1 MIQSVTLSPA
11 EALLLKIEEERHRSV
26 MRDSAQK
33 LELAVQSIY
42 QAHGW
47 PWGVLKG
54 QMQRDPLDQTVVR
67 FVYDD
72 GQPAPVEVVT
82 NGGVTTTFVAPP
94 ELKIVPLEKQG

>member
-11 EALLLKIEEERHRSV
+11 EALLLKIEEDRHRSV
-26 MRDSAQK
+26 MRESTQK
-33 LELAVQSIY
+33 LESALQSIY

-54 QMQRDPLDQTVVR
+54 QMQRDPLDQQLVR

-72 GQPAPVEVVT
+72 GQT
-82 NGGVTTTFVAPP
+82 APP
-94 ELKIVPLEKQG
+94 SETPATGPIPDLKIVPMNAVNG

>member
-11 EALLLKIEEERHRSV
+11 EALLLKIEEQRHKTTVAES
-26 MRDSAQK
+26 MKQ
-33 LELAVQSIY
+33 LTLALQSIY

-54 QMQRDPLDQTVVR
+54 QMQRDPLDTSVVR

-72 GQPAPVEVVT
+72 GQPTPGPTADVISS
-82 NGGVTTTFVAPP
+82 GKDGVP
-94 ELKIVPLEKQG
+94 ELKIVPMEAVNG